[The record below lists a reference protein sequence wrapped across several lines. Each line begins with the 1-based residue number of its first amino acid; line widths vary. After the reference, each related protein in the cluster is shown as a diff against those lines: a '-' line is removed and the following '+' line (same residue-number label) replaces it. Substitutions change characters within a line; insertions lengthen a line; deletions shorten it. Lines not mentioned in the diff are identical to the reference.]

1 MMFKSLTFTLCPD
14 SLAPKQTKNSP
25 SLEEACFQLYVD
37 SEDYSFLFG
46 YEWGWGYTLNSLVLG
61 SFA

>member
-46 YEWGWGYTLNSLVLG
+46 YE
-61 SFA
+61 